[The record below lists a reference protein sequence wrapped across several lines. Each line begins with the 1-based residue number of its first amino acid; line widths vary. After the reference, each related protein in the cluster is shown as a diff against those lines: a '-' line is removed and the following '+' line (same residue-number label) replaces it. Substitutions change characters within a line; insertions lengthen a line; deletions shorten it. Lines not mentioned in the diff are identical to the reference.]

1 MLGTNS
7 LPHTWQSLTETG
19 TWCALYV
26 TVFSSCPLYLDYFDS
41 KRAHTVMH
49 PRLCMS
55 PLLPKG
61 NSGTYGRWLME
72 RMHEGVGGQRRGKK
86 TQEEHKGSSRSSS
99 ILESTHLEQLPTVTL
114 LSTSSPLTQSALTPI
129 QLLRFPLLSLQSL
142 HILASLSSKSE
153 SLGLLSSNC
162 IFI

>member
-7 LPHTWQSLTETG
+7 LPHTWESLTETG

-86 TQEEHKGSSRSSS
+86 NTGGTQGLIKKLINFGEHSFGAASHSYPAIHFLASDPVSLNTHSAPSFSSS
-99 ILESTHLEQLPTVTL
+99 LSPVPTR
-114 LSTSSPLTQSALTPI
+114 PRLT
-129 QLLRFPLLSLQSL
+129 
-142 HILASLSSKSE
+142 
-153 SLGLLSSNC
+153 
-162 IFI
+162 